1 MSSDTPGSVR
11 AIRVPATPIAVAEAR
26 KIVTDDLVD
35 KGVDANT
42 VEEAEIVVSEFL
54 ANAMRHAKPL
64 SDGALRLRWKVRFE
78 VVEIEVTD
86 GGSES
91 VPRPAPRAVWAS
103 SGRGLRI
110 VRALAHE
117 WGFTDDKNGRTVWAA
132 LGGPSRRR
140 VT

>member
-1 MSSDTPGSVR
+1 MS
-11 AIRVPATPIAVAEAR
+11 
-26 KIVTDDLVD
+26 
-35 KGVDANT
+35 
-42 VEEAEIVVSEFL
+42 VEEAEIVVSEL
-54 ANAMRHAKPL
+54 LSNAMRHARPL
-64 SDGALRLRWKVRFE
+64 ADGSLRVRWKVRHE

-86 GGSES
+86 GGSDS

-117 WGFTDDKNGRTVWAA
+117 WGVHDEKNGRTVWAA

-140 VT
+140 AT